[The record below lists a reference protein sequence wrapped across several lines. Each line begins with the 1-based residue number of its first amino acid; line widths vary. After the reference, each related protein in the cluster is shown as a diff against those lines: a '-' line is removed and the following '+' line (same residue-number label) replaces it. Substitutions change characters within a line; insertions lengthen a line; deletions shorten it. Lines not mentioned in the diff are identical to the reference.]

1 MLLFVLL
8 SFLGLPPAQSAATP
22 PSLQFME
29 GASLIPPRSQNS
41 STATTDTATN
51 ISSSLPYDNIDPRCT
66 YEKYIADQSLDKSSA
81 YLNTLLALE
90 DLSTKGWTSI
100 LNYGTVYTFSGYGG
114 VTVRVS
120 ASLNPSSLQYRH
132 AIWGLYFAIREASSH
147 DFKACVLTLYWSPI
161 IGKSRHVIGY
171 VSILG
176 PPTPS
181 INAGNSTEVAL
192 ENTNTSRPISL
203 PHFTTTDDN
212 STSFTIASVDGSGL
226 RFRIKFGDQ
235 RIDIDSVFQTICA
248 GVVYLAS
255 FPQSQQITQ
264 PGVVKGEIF
273 NTFLRWDTI
282 ASLAWPS
289 FEYRYALAALSAMA
303 VCMYERAQFQEVRV
317 FTYVDEA
324 EVGVCWLYRHGIGEG
339 SDAK

>member
-8 SFLGLPPAQSAATP
+8 SLLSLPPAQPVATP
-22 PSLQFME
+22 PSLQIME

-41 STATTDTATN
+41 STATTDSATS
-51 ISSSLPYDNIDPRCT
+51 ISSSLPQDNIDPRFT
-66 YEKYIADQSLDKSSA
+66 YEKYIADKSLDRSSA

-100 LNYGTVYTFSGYGG
+100 LSFGTVYTFSGYGG

-147 DFKACVLTLYWSPI
+147 DFRACILTLYWSPVV
-161 IGKSRHVIGY
+161 GKSRHAIGY

-181 INAGNSTEVAL
+181 INAGDSTEAAL
-192 ENTNTSRPISL
+192 EHTNRSRQMSL
-203 PHFTTTDDN
+203 PNFTANDN
-212 STSFTIASVDGSGL
+212 STSFTIAPINGTGL
-226 RFRIKFGDQ
+226 GFRIKFEDR
-235 RIDIDSVFQTICA
+235 RIDIDSVFQTIYA

-255 FPQSQQITQ
+255 FPQSRAVTQ
-264 PGVVKGEIF
+264 PGLIKGDIH
-273 NTFLRWDTI
+273 TFLRWDFTT
-282 ASLAWPS
+282 ATQAWPS

-303 VCMYERAQFQEVRV
+303 VCMYERARFQEVRV
-317 FTYVDEA
+317 FTYVNER
-324 EVGVCWLYRHGIGEG
+324 EVGVCWLYRDGIGG
-339 SDAK
+339 DSDAK